1 MVSYCSISNLSDD
14 HITNNRLGLLTM
26 QITQVTVNLS
36 LPFESLIEMMRS
48 LELQEKIKLR
58 DLLNQEIT
66 ASQEQKLDNAVECF
80 QRGWDD
86 AMNGRTHPIS
96 ELWDGI
102 DVD

>member
-1 MVSYCSISNLSDD
+1 
-14 HITNNRLGLLTM
+14 
-26 QITQVTVNLS
+26 
-36 LPFESLIEMMRS
+36 MMRS